1 MRWAKKNT
9 SMQASGPEPILD
21 NPMKMENFIYYMWI
35 WVGGD
40 CHWASHQGHGLV
52 LDRLSHLLV
61 YLTRFPK
68 AVAWSMTF
76 RRTLCLKNLR
86 NLGGPLWLLCLC
98 YPLEEVHLPGSN
110 PKDRLWRLDFNN
122 LAWEHQ
128 ANPLIGRGNHKQLVD
143 LLGWWSAIFPP
154 IYRAHN
160 LLSMTFMCI
169 GGFTFIVTY
178 EFH

>member
-1 MRWAKKNT
+1 MGQEKHFHASKWARANIT
-9 SMQASGPEPILD
+9 QQPY
-21 NPMKMENFIYYMWI
+21 ENGKFHLLHVDMSWRRLPL
-35 WVGGD
+35 
-40 CHWASHQGHGLV
+40 SHQGHGLV

-128 ANPLIGRGNHKQLVD
+128 ANPLIGRGSQKQLVD

-154 IYRAHN
+154 IYRAH